1 MYDRSKST
9 IATRSAGLKDSTDT
23 MTELTFNRD
32 QAEEA
37 IDRVKA
43 QGQTWLYENYPKPKG
58 QKRKSSTGFLMYE
71 SVAYPVKPLGRLAN
85 EIAGSPMIDNPDTDV
100 FRSYFESLGFQLI
113 KNETDEAE
121 IAAERQR
128 RLAYVWERPGQAKFR
143 RAVFEMFGTRC
154 LISGCDTLAVLEAA
168 HIVPV
173 SCGGGDDAW
182 NGIPLRADLHR
193 LFDADI
199 ITFDAHDLTVSVA
212 ETARKDYGAYHGN
225 DLTALVLTTESSSTL
240 SMALKKRMS
249 VISEKK

>member
-1 MYDRSKST
+1 MYERSKT
-9 IATRSAGLKDSTDT
+9 KVATRPASLKDSTDT

-43 QGQTWLYENYPKPKG
+43 QGQTWLYENYPKPNG

-71 SVAYPVKPLGRLAN
+71 GVAYPVKPLGRLAN
-85 EIAGSPMIDNPDTDV
+85 EIAGSPMIENPVTDV

-113 KNETDEAE
+113 ENATDEAE

-128 RLAYVWERPGQAKFR
+128 RLAGVWERPGQAKFR
-143 RAVFEMFGTRC
+143 RAVFEMFGARC
-154 LISGCDTLAVLEAA
+154 LISGCETLAVLEAA

-173 SCGGGDDAW
+173 SCGGGDEAW

-193 LFDADI
+193 LFDASN
-199 ITFDAHDLTVSVA
+199 ITVDARDLTVSVA
-212 ETARKDYGAYHGN
+212 ETVRKDYGAYHGN
-225 DLTALVLTTESSSTL
+225 DLSALVLTTEEVSKFL
-240 SMALKKRMS
+240 MALKKRMS

>member
-1 MYDRSKST
+1 
-9 IATRSAGLKDSTDT
+9 

-43 QGQTWLYENYPKPKG
+43 QGQTWLYENYPKPNG

-71 SVAYPVKPLGRLAN
+71 GVAYPVKPLGRLAN
-85 EIAGSPMIDNPDTDV
+85 EIAGNPMVDNPVTDV

-113 KNETDEAE
+113 KNATDEAE

-128 RLAYVWERPGQAKFR
+128 RLADVWERPGQAKFR

-154 LISGCDTLAVLEAA
+154 LVSGCETLAVLEAA

-173 SCGGGDDAW
+173 SCGGGDDPW
-182 NGIPLRADLHR
+182 NGIPLRADIHR
-193 LFDADI
+193 LFDAGI
-199 ITFDAHDLTVSVA
+199 ITFDAYILTVSVA

-225 DLTALVLTTESSSTL
+225 DLTALVLTTESSSKL